1 MRITVRIIM
10 HLVGFNFAVI
20 MALVATVIL
29 IPILILY
36 TIASIIVFLS
46 KHTADGLSGLMDSVQ
61 EAAEW
66 GIEKNR
72 KLNIRNTK

>member
-10 HLVGFNFAVI
+10 HIISFYLAVI
-20 MALVATVIL
+20 IVLVATVIL
-29 IPILILY
+29 IPILVIY
-36 TIASIIVFLS
+36 TIASVIAYLS
-46 KHTADGLSGLMDSVQ
+46 THTADGLFGLMDSVQ